1 MTVTNPDN
9 GQLKNVGK
17 FSTTEVL
24 GKKINAPKEEKIEFD
39 DFFEWTSEDTEEELF
54 KDFNHEE

>member
-24 GKKINAPKEEKIEFD
+24 GKKINAPKKKEKKEKIDSD
-39 DFFEWTSEDTEEELF
+39 DFFEWTSEDT
-54 KDFNHEE
+54 